1 MKLLC
6 MFDLPTQTS
15 KERKDY
21 RLFRKELIKEGFI
34 MLQYSVYMWTCPD
47 RDYKIRMEKRIEKI
61 IPKKGNI
68 RLVAITEKQYEDM
81 KILIGSKNETEKV
94 IGSER
99 MIVLWKFKYII
110 EKKNIL

>member
-15 KERKDY
+15 KERKEY
-21 RLFRKELIKEGFI
+21 RLFRNALIKEGFT
-34 MLQYSVYMWTCPD
+34 MMQYSVYVRTCPD
-47 RDYKIRMEKRIEKI
+47 RDYKIRMEKKIEKI

-68 RLVAITEKQYEDM
+68 RLVSITEKQYEDM
-81 KILIGSKNETEKV
+81 KILIGSKSETEKA

-99 MIVLWKFKYII
+99 MIII
-110 EKKNIL
+110 

>member
-21 RLFRKELIKEGFI
+21 RIFRKNLIKEGFT
-34 MLQYSVYMWTCPD
+34 MMQYSVYIRTCPN
-47 RDYKIRMEKRIEKI
+47 RDHKKRIENRIEKI
-61 IPKKGNI
+61 IPPKGNI
-68 RLVAITEKQYEDM
+68 RLVSITEKQYEDM
-81 KILIGSKNETEKV
+81 KILIGSKSETEKI

-99 MIVLWKFKYII
+99 MIVL
-110 EKKNIL
+110 